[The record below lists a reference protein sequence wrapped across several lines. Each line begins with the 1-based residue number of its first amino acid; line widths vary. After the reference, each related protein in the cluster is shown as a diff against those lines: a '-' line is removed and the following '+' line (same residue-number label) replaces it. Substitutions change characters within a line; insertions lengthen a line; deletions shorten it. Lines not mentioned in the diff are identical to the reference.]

1 MEKLV
6 TLFYEKYAATAT
18 NSVRSFIDTIDW
30 DNRFIGIKGS
40 RGVGKTTVVLQYIK
54 LNYKPNN
61 RVLYISL
68 DHLYFLENK
77 LYDLVAD
84 FYKKGGE
91 FIAIDEVHKYENWA
105 IEIKN
110 IYDDMPNLK
119 LVFTSSS
126 LLHIHQAKADLSR
139 RAVVYEMPGLSF
151 REFLQF
157 ETKVPLNTYTVEQI
171 IENHVAIAIDINQK
185 VKPLHYFADYLHHGY
200 YPFYLENKKSFHQ
213 KLSEILLTVLEV
225 DIPQY
230 AFISPSNVILLK
242 KLMAIIS
249 SSVPFKPNMNSIS
262 ERSGIS
268 LNTMKNYLNL
278 LNDAQLLNLLYTE
291 DKGINSLGKP
301 EKIYI
306 HNANLM
312 YNLVTLPNEGSIRE
326 TLFFNQVNQS
336 NTVFASKQVD
346 FIVNNLYSFE
356 VGGKNKKPTQL
367 KNIPNSYI
375 VKDTIEIGNDNSIPL
390 WLFGFLY

>member
-6 TLFYEKYAATAT
+6 SQFYEKYATIQT
-18 NSVRSFIDTIDW
+18 NQLRSFIDTIDW
-30 DNRFIGIKGS
+30 ENRFIGIKGS
-40 RGVGKTTVVLQYIK
+40 RGVGKTTLLLQYIR
-54 LNYKPNN
+54 LNYKPDK

-68 DHLYFLENK
+68 DNFYFLENN
-77 LYDLVAD
+77 LYDLVSD

-91 FIAIDEVHKYENWA
+91 FIAVDEVHKYANWA

-110 IYDDMPNLK
+110 IYDDMPNLR
-119 LVFTSSS
+119 LVFTGSS

-139 RAVVYEMPGLSF
+139 RVVVYDMPGLSF

-157 ETKVPLNTYTVEQI
+157 ETKTELNTYTLEQI
-171 IENHVAIAIDINQK
+171 INNHVAIGIEIIQK
-185 VKPLHYFADYLHHGY
+185 VKPLHYFSDYLHHGY

-230 AFISPSNVILLK
+230 ALIQTANVVMLK
-242 KLMAIIS
+242 KLMMVIS

-262 ERSGIS
+262 ERTGIS
-268 LNTMKNYLNL
+268 LNTMKNYLKL
-278 LNDAQLLNLLYTE
+278 LNDAQLLHLLYVE

-301 EKIYI
+301 EKIYL
-306 HNANLM
+306 HNSNLM
-312 YNLVTLPNEGSIRE
+312 FNLVQNAEEGNVRE
-326 TLFFNQVNQS
+326 TFFFNQVSQITNVVATA
-336 NTVFASKQVD
+336 NVD
-346 FIVNNLYSFE
+346 FKVANQYYFE
-356 VGGKNKKPTQL
+356 LGGKNKKQKQI
-367 KNIPNSYI
+367 KNIPHSYI
-375 VKDTIEIGNDNSIPL
+375 VKDGIEIGSDLNIPL

>member
-6 TLFYEKYAATAT
+6 SLFYEKYSATAT
-18 NSVRSFIDTIDW
+18 DSVRSFIDTIDW

-54 LNYKPNN
+54 LNYKPDK
-61 RVLYISL
+61 RVLYVSL
-68 DHLYFLENK
+68 DHLYFLENT

-110 IYDDMPNLK
+110 IYDDMPKLK
-119 LVFTSSS
+119 LVFTGSS

-157 ETKVPLNTYTVEQI
+157 ETKVALKTYTLEQI
-171 IENHVAIAIDINQK
+171 VENHVAIVIEITQK
-185 VKPLHYFADYLHHGY
+185 VKPLHYFTDYLHHGY

-230 AFISPSNVILLK
+230 AAIATSNIILLK

-249 SSVPFKPNMNSIS
+249 NAVPFKPNMNSIS

-278 LNDAQLLNLLYTE
+278 LNDAQLLNLLYSE

-312 YNLVTLPNEGSIRE
+312 NNLVSIPNEGSIRE
-326 TLFFNQVNQS
+326 TFFFNQVSQK

-346 FIVNNLYSFE
+346 FIVNDHYSFE
-356 VGGKNKKPTQL
+356 VGGKNKKQTQL
-367 KNIPNSYI
+367 KNIPNSFI
-375 VKDTIEIGNDNSIPL
+375 IKDNIEIGSDKNIPL